1 MKIYG
6 KMRLY
11 QIGTIIGIIQRK
23 NHEIMNNY
31 NNKIDKIVNFLWR
44 EYSKQILQFKICK
57 NLIMISIYL
66 IKKSNKLILFLMDNL
81 LFYRTVLLL
90 NMW

>member
-31 NNKIDKIVNFLWR
+31 NNKIDKIVNFL
-44 EYSKQILQFKICK
+44 
-57 NLIMISIYL
+57 
-66 IKKSNKLILFLMDNL
+66 
-81 LFYRTVLLL
+81 
-90 NMW
+90 